1 MSGDKLLKRKFELNI
16 DALVFIVVLFVAS
29 LGGNAVLANMYS
41 EVIEENVQLQMKGQV
56 DDLNLVSQKAYIQK
70 LEQEAACQ
78 Q

>member
-1 MSGDKLLKRKFELNI
+1 MKRKFELNI
-16 DALVFIVVLFVAS
+16 DALVLIVVLFVAS

-70 LEQEAACQ
+70 LEQEKCE
-78 Q
+78 